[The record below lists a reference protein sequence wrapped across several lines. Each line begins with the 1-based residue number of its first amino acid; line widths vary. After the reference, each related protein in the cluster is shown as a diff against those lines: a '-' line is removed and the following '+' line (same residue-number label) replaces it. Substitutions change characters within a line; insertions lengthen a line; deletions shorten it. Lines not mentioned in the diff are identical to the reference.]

1 LKALDLVEVNP
12 MLGKN
17 EDDLKKTVFSAQRVI
32 LSFFGFQT
40 YGTLIPS
47 LEIQVPSS
55 YNPFLKNLDE

>member
-12 MLGKN
+12 LLGAN

-40 YGTLIPS
+40 FGTLVPS
-47 LEIQVPSS
+47 LEIQVP
-55 YNPFLKNLDE
+55 K